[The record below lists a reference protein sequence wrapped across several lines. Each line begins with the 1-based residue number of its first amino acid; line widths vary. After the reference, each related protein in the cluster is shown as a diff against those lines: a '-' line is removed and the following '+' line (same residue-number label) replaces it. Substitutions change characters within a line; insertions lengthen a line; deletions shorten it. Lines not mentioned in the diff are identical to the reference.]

1 MAPDRLLRLLLLLAP
16 VVLAGCLYSF
26 TGGGLPRHIRTI
38 AILPFENESIE
49 PLLAAEML
57 QALNDQ
63 LPRNLGVRLADE
75 RVADA
80 VVRGRIVR
88 YEETAPSVRPAP
100 GGGRVDIIQ
109 QEVRISFDAEIL
121 DLRERRI
128 LWQGR
133 GQAALGT
140 YQPQQEQAAA
150 GRGRA
155 IQEAVRRIIDGAQ
168 SQW

>member
-1 MAPDRLLRLLLLLAP
+1 MAGRRALLLA
-16 VVLAGCLYSF
+16 VIAAVSLAACYSF

-57 QALNDQ
+57 QALTEQ

-75 RVADA
+75 RTADA
-80 VVRGRIVR
+80 VLRGRIAR

-121 DLRERRI
+121 DMREQRI

-150 GRGRA
+150 GRARA